1 MNAWTAA
8 SLALLPIFILAVI
21 MAGRGAVGRRLIA
34 VEMATALA
42 VLLLVAFDFV
52 FDQASSINLA
62 MTLVL
67 LALPGTLVLV
77 LFQERW
83 L

>member
-1 MNAWTAA
+1 MNAWTAV

-21 MAGRGAVGRRLIA
+21 VAGRGAVGRRLIA